1 MCFFAEKNSYHFD
14 QGEPGIHPASVEFDV
29 NDRVDDMFFKLVTGI
44 GNILKNS
51 NCEFALLR
59 SACVKVDVLLAKA
72 SKLPNEF
79 IDKINATKNLN
90 ELLAL
95 LSESLYCNWMN
106 IRMLEKLAA
115 SSCQVDAQQ
124 LIAKY
129 KKAIFSKKISD
140 VLEDLPDFEITDEY
154 YAKVRDKWEKDFED
168 VTIADITKRWAKL
181 QKIFD
186 VDDLELLLDNVIK
199 GSTEIVWLIPV
210 DLISHAKLSA
220 FKNWCD
226 LEDVSY
232 LSIGDH
238 VIKNDQL
245 KFTEEHISITTGMLT

>member
-1 MCFFAEKNSYHFD
+1 M
-14 QGEPGIHPASVEFDV
+14 EFDV
-29 NDRVDDMFFKLVTGI
+29 NERVDDMFFKLVTAI
-44 GNILKNS
+44 GNILKKA
-51 NCEFALLR
+51 NCEFTLLR
-59 SACVKVDVLLAKA
+59 SACVKADVLFAKA
-72 SKLPNEF
+72 SKLPSEF
-79 IDKINATKNLN
+79 VDKINSTGNLN

-95 LSESLYCNWMN
+95 LSESPYCNWMN
-106 IRMLEKLAA
+106 VRMLEKLAA

-129 KKAIFSKKISD
+129 KKTIFSKKISD
-140 VLEDLPDFEITDEY
+140 VLEDFPDFEITDEY
-154 YAKVRDKWEKDFED
+154 YAKVRDRWRKDFED

-181 QKIFD
+181 QKIFG
-186 VDDLELLLDNVIK
+186 VDDLELLLENVIK

-210 DLISHAKLSA
+210 ELTSHARLSA
-220 FKNWCD
+220 FKNWSD

-245 KFTEEHISITTGMLT
+245 EFTEEHISITTGILT